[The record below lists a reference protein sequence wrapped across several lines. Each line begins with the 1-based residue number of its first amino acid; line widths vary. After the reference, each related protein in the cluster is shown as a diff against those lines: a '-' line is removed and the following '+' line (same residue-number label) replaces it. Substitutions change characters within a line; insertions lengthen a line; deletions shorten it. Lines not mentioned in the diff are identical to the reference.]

1 MIKFFRKIRQNLLN
15 EGKIGKYFKYA
26 VGEIILVVIGILIA
40 LQINNWND
48 QKKREQNEEEIL
60 FLIDRNLQSDSLA
73 LSIELQKAQEAITT
87 TDRLLV
93 QVSAENYNDS
103 LSSWLGKI
111 ICFERF
117 KSKSS
122 ACEVLKAKGIE
133 IISDNNIQQELI
145 SYYDES
151 LYNVDQSLT
160 DVESSFNIDWVPVLK
175 SDFKDFQWR
184 LSCKPIDAKDFYTK
198 TSSIT
203 LIKLYQDNR
212 EGSVRRIQEAMDKIK
227 EIKNYIRNKPI

>member
-1 MIKFFRKIRQNLLN
+1 MIKFFRKFRQQLLKEN
-15 EGKIGKYFKYA
+15 RFSKYLLYA
-26 VGEIILVVIGILIA
+26 IGEILLVVIGILIA
-40 LQINNWND
+40 LQLDNWND
-48 QKKREQNEEEIL
+48 QQKRKQNEEEIL
-60 FLIDRNLQSDSLA
+60 FLIDKNLQSDSLA

-93 QVSAENYNDS
+93 QVSAGNYNDS
-103 LSSWLGKI
+103 LSNWLGKI
-111 ICFERF
+111 VCFERF

-122 ACEVLKAKGIE
+122 AFEVLKAKGIE

-151 LYNVDQSLT
+151 LYNVDQSLN
-160 DVESSFNIDWVPVLK
+160 DVESSFNIDWIPVIK

-184 LSCKPIDAKDFYTK
+184 ISCQPIDAKDFYTK
-198 TSSIT
+198 PSSVT

-212 EGSVRRIQEAMDKIK
+212 EGSVRRIQEAMDKIS
-227 EIKNYIRNKPI
+227 EIRNYIKSKDI